1 MAALRPSQES
11 LFSMSSPDPVIRGAT
26 LDGPGRIYRL
36 TLWREWDRLK
46 PRVLFVGH
54 NPSTADG
61 DVEDPT
67 TRRWQAFARRWGFGA
82 YTAVNLYP
90 FRAADPDECY
100 RWRDGDNGIESEVDV
115 AIAVVKNLEAI
126 RLQAAD
132 CQKVVVCWGDL
143 PRERVMIGAVL
154 KEIGLSHR
162 DVYCFGLT
170 KNGNPKH
177 PMARGKSRVPDE
189 FEPVPFPPLTW

>member
-1 MAALRPSQES
+1 MATLPIELRQQSMFS
-11 LFSMSSPDPVIRGAT
+11 LSAADQVERGAT
-26 LDGPGRIYRL
+26 LDGPDNIYRL
-36 TLWREWDRLK
+36 TLWREWDRIK

-100 RWRDGDNGIESEVDV
+100 RWRDGFGPSNEVEVGIAIDQNFGVMRDQARECKFIV
-115 AIAVVKNLEAI
+115 A
-126 RLQAAD
+126 
-132 CQKVVVCWGDL
+132 CWGDL
-143 PRERVMIGAVL
+143 PREPAIVSRAMFVL
-154 KEIGLSHR
+154 QYGGRPVS
-162 DVYCFGLT
+162 CFGYT
-170 KNGNPKH
+170 KSGNPKH
-177 PMARGKSRVPDE
+177 PMARGKSRVPDD
-189 FEPVPFPPLTW
+189 FEPVIYAAR